1 MRIISGSYKGKKLFQ
16 PTDSKTRPLKDLTKE
31 SIFNLLIHSKF
42 KKFDLEKSIVLD
54 LFSGSGSFGLE
65 CLSRKVKHVAFV
77 ENYKPAI
84 RTFYKNIQYL
94 NNIKN
99 YDLIEKDIFDIK
111 NAYKKIKSKNLS
123 NKELKMLKF
132 ITEWREKTAQ
142 KVNIP
147 RNWVITDKLIMQV
160 VKKKELKL
168 EAKETKNKNF
178 NSKIEDFSQ
187 FLKINKFI

>member
-1 MRIISGSYKGKKLFQ
+1 MRIISGSYKGKTLFQ

-65 CLSRKVKHVAFV
+65 CLSRKVKHVTFV

-99 YDLIEKDIFDIK
+99 YDLIEKDIFD
-111 NAYKKIKSKNLS
+111 KKITIY
-123 NKELKMLKF
+123 F
-132 ITEWREKTAQ
+132 
-142 KVNIP
+142 
-147 RNWVITDKLIMQV
+147 
-160 VKKKELKL
+160 KKKYDLIFIDPPF
-168 EAKETKNKNF
+168 KED
-178 NSKIEDFSQ
+178 KIENIFNIINNSNSLKKSC
-187 FLKINKFI
+187 FLILHRNKKSDNFIPNNFEIVDIKLYGISKFFFYKLK

>member
-65 CLSRKVKHVAFV
+65 CLSRKVKHVTFV

-111 NAYKKIKSKNLS
+111 IKKHL
-123 NKELKMLKF
+123 
-132 ITEWREKTAQ
+132 
-142 KVNIP
+142 
-147 RNWVITDKLIMQV
+147 
-160 VKKKELKL
+160 
-168 EAKETKNKNF
+168 NKNF
-178 NSKIEDFSQ
+178 DLIFADPPYKEKRISSLFSIIEKNNFLNKNGLLILHRNKKTNDPLNDKFHIINTRFYGISKIIFYK
-187 FLKINKFI
+187 LK